1 LTTAQKSQSQW
12 LKFLLVNYYTQQTA
26 LKKKN
31 FFHEYEKKYS
41 QVQQINL
48 QRLDKTWRRWLTP
61 DQTGKLAGRPRF
73 DSAKI
78 FPIKQYINW

>member
-1 LTTAQKSQSQW
+1 MAQVPP
-12 LKFLLVNYYTQQTA
+12 LVNYYTQQTA
-26 LKKKN
+26 LKKKT
-31 FFHEYEKKYS
+31 FFHEYKNIYS

-61 DQTGKLAGRPRF
+61 DQTRKLTGRPRF

-78 FPIKQYINW
+78 FPIKQHI

>member
-1 LTTAQKSQSQW
+1 MAQVPPGKLLHSANSTQGK
-12 LKFLLVNYYTQQTA
+12 KFFPEY
-26 LKKKN
+26 KN
-31 FFHEYEKKYS
+31 IYS

-78 FPIKQYINW
+78 FTIKQHINW

>member
-1 LTTAQKSQSQW
+1 MAQIHP
-12 LKFLLVNYYTQQTA
+12 LVNYSTQQTA
-26 LKKKN
+26 LKESFFPDYKN
-31 FFHEYEKKYS
+31 IYS

-48 QRLDKTWRRWLTP
+48 QRLDKTWRRWPTP

-78 FPIKQYINW
+78 FTIKQHINW

>member
-1 LTTAQKSQSQW
+1 MAQIPPR
-12 LKFLLVNYYTQQTA
+12 VNYYTQQTA
-26 LKKKN
+26 LKEKGFFPDYKN
-31 FFHEYEKKYS
+31 IYS

-61 DQTGKLAGRPRF
+61 EQTGKLAGRPRF

-78 FPIKQYINW
+78 FTIKQHINW